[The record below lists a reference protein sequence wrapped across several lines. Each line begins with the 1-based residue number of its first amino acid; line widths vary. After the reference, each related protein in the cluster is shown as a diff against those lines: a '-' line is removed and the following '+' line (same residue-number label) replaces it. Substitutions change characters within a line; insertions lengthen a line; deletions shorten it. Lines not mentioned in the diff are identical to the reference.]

1 MKKIGHTRER
11 EGLIPAYVATDNL
24 SFMDSQCSKTEQGA
38 AIGFVDD
45 LFFNIEV
52 DNEMVL
58 AEGGECVVE
67 RVCRALQIIAWI
79 VRDHGLQFHDKT
91 GNTMVMLQF
100 TVQTKGAKQIQ
111 GA

>member
-1 MKKIGHTRER
+1 MAGCSFFGSARVGTRPGHHFADLIFKFALGLVMKKIGHTRER

-67 RVCRALQIIAWI
+67 RVCRALQIIA
-79 VRDHGLQFHDKT
+79 
-91 GNTMVMLQF
+91 
-100 TVQTKGAKQIQ
+100 
-111 GA
+111 